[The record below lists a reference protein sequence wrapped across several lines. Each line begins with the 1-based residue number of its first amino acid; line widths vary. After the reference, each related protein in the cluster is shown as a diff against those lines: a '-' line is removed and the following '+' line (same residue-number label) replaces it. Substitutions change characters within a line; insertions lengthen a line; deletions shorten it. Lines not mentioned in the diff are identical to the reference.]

1 MLNLSLKNTLRPG
14 FVGGTFK
21 SGYRFQRYWDTPMAT
36 AFFCG
41 ETGAG
46 LFIVSML
53 LDFLPG
59 IILGLLITGVG
70 KTFFHLTHMGVPS
83 KSWRAIL
90 RPDRS
95 WISRGLWGIIFFVGF
110 GTIYVMGQISGL
122 LPEAFIKPAYLL
134 AMAGAVVVI
143 TYQGFAMSHSTAI
156 SLWST
161 GLMPVFSMLYGLLA
175 GITLVLVMN
184 AFGFSVASAAV
195 IVPVI
200 VMAQT
205 ILIVAVL
212 VALIS
217 LLHGAKN
224 GSKGAQQSHELLT
237 CDFLAR
243 PFLYGVM
250 GLGTIVPLLIL
261 TLAPVNFITT
271 LIVAGSVLTG
281 FCLFRLVIFKAAV
294 LDPILSPA
302 DIFKR
307 QA

>member
-1 MLNLSLKNTLRPG
+1 MLNLSLKNILRPG

-83 KSWRAIL
+83 
-90 RPDRS
+90 
-95 WISRGLWGIIFFVGF
+95 
-110 GTIYVMGQISGL
+110 TIHVLGQISGL

-156 SLWST
+156 SLWNT
-161 GLMPVFSMLYGLLA
+161 GLLPVSSMLYGLLA
-175 GITLVLVMN
+175 GTSLVLAMN
-184 AFGFSVASAAV
+184 GFGFSVANIAMVA
-195 IVPVI
+195 
-200 VMAQT
+200 MAQT

-212 VALIS
+212 LVLIS

-224 GSKGAQQSHELLT
+224 GSKGAQQSYELLT
-237 CDFLAR
+237 RDFLAK
-243 PFLYGVM
+243 PFLWGVV
-250 GLGTIVPLLIL
+250 GVGVIVPLLIL
-261 TLAPVNFITT
+261 MLAPVNVITT
-271 LIVAGSVLTG
+271 HRFLSFQAGYFQSW
-281 FCLFRLVIFKAAV
+281 RA
-294 LDPILSPA
+294 
-302 DIFKR
+302 
-307 QA
+307 

>member
-1 MLNLSLKNTLRPG
+1 MLNLSLKNIIRPG

-95 WISRGLWGIIFFVGF
+95 WISRGLWGIIFFIGF
-110 GTIYVMGQISGL
+110 GTIHVLGQISGL

-156 SLWST
+156 SLWNT
-161 GLMPVFSMLYGLLA
+161 GLMPVSSMLYGLLA
-175 GITLVLVMN
+175 GVSLVLAMA
-184 AFGFSVASAAV
+184 AFGFSVAN
-195 IVPVI
+195 IPVI
-200 VMAQT
+200 AMAQT

-212 VALIS
+212 VTLIS

-224 GSKGAQQSHELLT
+224 GSKGAQQSYELLT
-237 CDFLAR
+237 RDFLAK
-243 PFLYGVM
+243 PFLWGVV
-250 GLGTIVPLLIL
+250 GVGVIVPLLIL
-261 TLAPVNFITT
+261 MLAPVTVVTT
-271 LIVAGSVLTG
+271 LVVAAGVLTG
-281 FCLFRLVIFKAAV
+281 FCLFRLVIFRAGV
-294 LDPILSPA
+294 LDPIQSPA

-307 QA
+307 

>member
-1 MLNLSLKNTLRPG
+1 MFKVSLKNILRPG
-14 FVGGTFK
+14 FAGGTFK
-21 SGYRFQRYWDTPMAT
+21 SGYRFQKYWDTPMAT

-53 LDFLPG
+53 MDFLPG

-83 KSWRAIL
+83 KAWRALL

-110 GTIYVMGQISGL
+110 GSIHVLGVLFNVVPAGL
-122 LPEAFIKPAYLL
+122 EPVVYIL
-134 AMAGAVVVI
+134 AIAGAMVVV

-156 SLWST
+156 SFWST
-161 GLMPVFSMLYGLLA
+161 GLMPISSMLYGLLM
-175 GITLVLVMN
+175 GSSLVLVLS
-184 AFGFSVASAAV
+184 ALGFSISN
-195 IVPVI
+195 PEHFS
-200 VMAQT
+200 MLGLAQIT
-205 ILIVAVL
+205 LIVAVQICL
-212 VALIS
+212 LS

-224 GSKGAQQSHELLT
+224 GSKGAQQSYILLVK
-237 CDFLAR
+237 DFLAR
-243 PFLYGVM
+243 PFLLGVV
-250 GLGTIVPLLIL
+250 GVGSIIPLLIL
-261 TLAPVNFITT
+261 LFIPTNFMTN
-271 LIVAGSVLTG
+271 LIVTG
-281 FCLFRLVIFKAAV
+281 CVMLGFYLFRLLVFKAGV

-307 QA
+307 

>member
-1 MLNLSLKNTLRPG
+1 MLNLSLKNILRPG

-59 IILGLLITGVG
+59 IILGLLITGLG

-83 KSWRAIL
+83 KSWRAML

-110 GTIYVMGQISGL
+110 GTIHVLGQISGL

-156 SLWST
+156 SLWNT
-161 GLMPVFSMLYGLLA
+161 GLMPVSSMLYGLLA
-175 GITLVLVMN
+175 GTSLVLAMN
-184 AFGFSVASAAV
+184 GLGFSVANIAMV
-195 IVPVI
+195 GV
-200 VMAQT
+200 AQA
-205 ILIVAVL
+205 ILVVAVL
-212 VALIS
+212 LVLVS

-224 GSKGAQQSHELLT
+224 GSKGAQQSYELLT
-237 CDFLAR
+237 RDFLAK
-243 PFLYGVM
+243 PFLWGVV
-250 GLGTIVPLLIL
+250 GVGTIIPLLIL
-261 TLAPVNFITT
+261 TLAPVNVITT
-271 LIVAGSVLTG
+271 LIVAAGALTG
-281 FCLFRLVIFKAAV
+281 FCLFRLVIFKAGV
-294 LDPILSPA
+294 FDPTLSPA
-302 DIFKR
+302 DIFRR
-307 QA
+307 QT